1 MTLLEL
7 EGMEKVGKW
16 RKPLARGMMWIGLAA
31 AMAPAAQAQEWKPAK
46 PVRLLVGFAPGG
58 SADLLARLVQAP
70 LSESLG
76 VPVVVENVPGAGGNI
91 AADKLAKA
99 AADGYTI
106 GMGAAGA
113 MAVTHVLNPKG
124 TPYKADDFTPIVM
137 LATQPNVVIVNPA
150 LPVKTMADFAAY
162 VKKTP
167 QVTYGTAGVGTSNHL
182 IAETMLHRLG
192 IDMVH
197 APYKG
202 ATPVITDLMG
212 GHIAMTVDNIT
223 TAAALAKSGKVKA
236 LAVTGSKRSPL
247 LPEVPTLAE
256 SGLKDF
262 NMPTWQGIFGPKDL
276 PKAIVA
282 RYNQALVKA
291 LANPEVRKKMAE
303 FGSEPVGD
311 TPEHFAGFL
320 AQDRKMWADVIKTAK
335 VTLE

>member
-1 MTLLEL
+1 
-7 EGMEKVGKW
+7 MEKVAKW
-16 RKPLARGMMWIGLAA
+16 MGPLLRGMACMSLVAVAA
-31 AMAPAAQAQEWKPAK
+31 SGAHAQEWKPAK

-58 SADLLARLVQAP
+58 SADLLARLVQGP

-99 AADGYTI
+99 SPDGYTI

-124 TPYKADDFTPIVM
+124 TPYKADDFTPIAM
-137 LATQPNVVIVNPA
+137 LATQPNVVIINPA
-150 LPVKTMADFAAY
+150 LPVKTIADFTAY

>member
-1 MTLLEL
+1 
-7 EGMEKVGKW
+7 MEKLAKW
-16 RKPLARGMMWIGLAA
+16 MGPLVRGMMMVGVGTAV
-31 AMAPAAQAQEWKPAK
+31 MTSAQAQEWKPTK

-58 SADLLARLVQAP
+58 SADLLARLVQTP

-99 AADGYTI
+99 PADGYTI

-124 TPYKADDFTPIVM
+124 TPYKADDFTPVAM
-137 LATQPNVVIVNPA
+137 LATQPNVVIVSPT
-150 LPVKTMADFAAY
+150 LPVKTMAEFVAY
-162 VKKTP
+162 VKRTP

-223 TAAALAKSGKVKA
+223 TAAALARSGKVKA
-236 LAVTGSKRSPL
+236 LAVTSSKRSPL
-247 LPEVPTLAE
+247 LPDVPTLAE

-276 PKAIVA
+276 PKTIVT
-282 RYNQALVKA
+282 RYNQALAKA
-291 LANPEVRKKMAE
+291 LAQPEVRKKMAE

-311 TPEHFAGFL
+311 TPEHFASFL
-320 AQDRKMWADVIKTAK
+320 VQDRKTWVEVIKAAK
-335 VTLE
+335 ITLE

>member
-1 MTLLEL
+1 
-7 EGMEKVGKW
+7 MEKVAKW
-16 RKPLARGMMWIGLAA
+16 MGPLVRGMVCMGLGAVAA
-31 AMAPAAQAQEWKPAK
+31 TGAHAQEWKPSK

-58 SADLLARLVQAP
+58 SADLLARLVQGP

-99 AADGYTI
+99 PADGYTI

-113 MAVTHVLNPKG
+113 MAVTHVLNAKG
-124 TPYKADDFTPIVM
+124 TPYKADDFTPIAM
-137 LATQPNVVIVNPA
+137 LATQPNVVIINPA
-150 LPVKTMADFAAY
+150 LPVKSMADFAAY

-192 IDMVH
+192 VDMVH

-223 TAAALAKSGKVKA
+223 TAASLVKSGKVRA
-236 LAVTGSKRSPL
+236 IAVTSSKRSPL

-276 PKAIVA
+276 PKPIVA

-291 LANPEVRKKMAE
+291 LANPEVKKKMAE

-311 TPEHFAGFL
+311 TPEHFASFL
-320 AQDRKMWADVIKTAK
+320 AQDRKMWADVIKAAK
-335 VTLE
+335 ITLD

>member
-1 MTLLEL
+1 MKSVAKWMGPLVRGVLI
-7 EGMEKVGKW
+7 VG
-16 RKPLARGMMWIGLAA
+16 AGAA
-31 AMAPAAQAQEWKPAK
+31 VVPAAQAEDWKPAK

-58 SADLLARLVQAP
+58 SADLLARLVQGP

-99 AADGYTI
+99 PADGYTI

-113 MAVTHVLNPKG
+113 MAVTHLLNPKG
-124 TPYKADDFTPIVM
+124 TPYKSDDFAPIAL
-137 LATQPNVVIVNPA
+137 LATQPNVVIVSPS
-150 LPVKTMADFAAY
+150 LPVKTMADFTAY
-162 VKKTP
+162 VRKTP

-223 TAAALAKSGKVKA
+223 TAAALAKTGKVKA

-276 PKAIVA
+276 PKPIVA

-311 TPEHFAGFL
+311 SPEHFSSFL
-320 AQDRKMWADVIKTAK
+320 AQDRKMWADVIKSARI
-335 VTLE
+335 TLE

>member
-1 MTLLEL
+1 
-7 EGMEKVGKW
+7 MEKLVKRMRPLLRGLLTVGV
-16 RKPLARGMMWIGLAA
+16 GMAA
-31 AMAPAAQAQEWKPAK
+31 VSTVSVAHAQEWKPAR

-91 AADKLAKA
+91 AADKVAKSP
-99 AADGYTI
+99 ADGYTI

-113 MAVTHVLNPKG
+113 MAVSHLLNPKG
-124 TPYKADDFTPIVM
+124 TPYKVEDFTPIVM
-137 LATQPNVVIVNPA
+137 LATQPNVVIITPT
-150 LPVKTMADFAAY
+150 LPVRNMADFVAY
-162 VKKTP
+162 VKQTP
-167 QVTYGTAGVGTSNHL
+167 SATFGTSGVGTSNHL

-192 IDMVH
+192 IDMAH

-223 TAAALAKSGKVKA
+223 TAASLVQAGKVKA
-236 LAVTGSKRSPL
+236 LAVTSSTRSAL
-247 LPEVPTLAE
+247 LPGVPTLAE
-256 SGLKDF
+256 SGLKGFD
-262 NMPTWQGIFGPKDL
+262 MPTWQGIFGPRDL
-276 PKAIVA
+276 PKPVVE
-282 RYNQALVKA
+282 RFNKELVKA
-291 LANPEVRKKMAE
+291 LARPEVKKKLAE

-311 TPEHFAGFL
+311 APEHFASFL
-320 AQDRKMWADVIKTAK
+320 VQDRKMWAGVIKSAN

>member
-1 MTLLEL
+1 
-7 EGMEKVGKW
+7 MEKVAKW
-16 RKPLARGMMWIGLAA
+16 MGPLLRGMVCMSLGAVAA
-31 AMAPAAQAQEWKPAK
+31 TGAHAQEWKPSK

-99 AADGYTI
+99 APDGYTI

-124 TPYKADDFTPIVM
+124 TPYKADDFTPIAM
-137 LATQPNVVIVNPA
+137 LATQPNVVIINPA
-150 LPVKTMADFAAY
+150 LPVKTMADFTAY

-223 TAAALAKSGKVKA
+223 TAAALAKSGKVRA
-236 LAVTGSKRSPL
+236 IAVTGSKRAAL
-247 LPEVPTLAE
+247 LPDVPTLAE

-276 PKAIVA
+276 PKPIVA

-291 LANPEVRKKMAE
+291 LANPEVKKKMAE

-335 VTLE
+335 ITLE

>member
-1 MTLLEL
+1 
-7 EGMEKVGKW
+7 MEKVAKW
-16 RKPLARGMMWIGLAA
+16 MGPLLRGMACMSLVAVAA
-31 AMAPAAQAQEWKPAK
+31 SGAHAQEWKPAK

-58 SADLLARLVQAP
+58 SADLLARLVQGP

-99 AADGYTI
+99 SPDGYTI

-124 TPYKADDFTPIVM
+124 TPYKADDFTPIAM
-137 LATQPNVVIVNPA
+137 LATQPNVVIINPA
-150 LPVKTMADFAAY
+150 LPVKTMADFTAY

-291 LANPEVRKKMAE
+291 LANPEVKKKMAE

-320 AQDRKMWADVIKTAK
+320 VQDRKMWAEVIKTAK